1 VLGHM
6 ISGTPWD
13 EAHFLVPIDDDYVRA
28 SNYHQ
33 RIIEARARMSYPLH
47 AALEPDEAGAARA

>member
-1 VLGHM
+1 M